1 MTISHTHHSADK
13 SAEAQQAERAP
24 YAQKKKKTL
33 MSSLL
38 RCVGD
43 FNGCFVLFYIV
54 LIINYIT
61 AICIGVVLFCFV
73 LFCLF
78 LGEFL
83 GDKIF
88 LFIFVGA
95 NTYII

>member
-1 MTISHTHHSADK
+1 MAISQLADNSATPPPAD
-13 SAEAQQAERAP
+13 RVP
-24 YAQKKKKTL
+24 YAQKKEKTFK
-33 MSSLL
+33 SSLL

-43 FNGCFVLFYIV
+43 FNSCFVLFYIV